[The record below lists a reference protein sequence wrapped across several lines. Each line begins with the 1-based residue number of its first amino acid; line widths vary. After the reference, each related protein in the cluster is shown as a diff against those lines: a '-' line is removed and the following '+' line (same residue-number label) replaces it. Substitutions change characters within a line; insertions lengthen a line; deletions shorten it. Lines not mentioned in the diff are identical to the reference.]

1 MEDVLEVYHRPYDA
15 KYPQVCLDEISK
27 QLLADKTE
35 RLPMKEG
42 APEGF
47 DYEYER
53 KGTCSLFLACEP
65 LGGQR
70 YVLAS
75 ARRTKLDWAYFVK
88 DLLDVQY
95 PNAEK
100 IVLVM
105 DNLNTHTPSSFYE
118 AFEPA
123 EARRL
128 TEKLEIYYTPVH
140 GSWLNMAEIELAVL
154 ARQCLADRIGSVEA
168 VQKCV
173 ASWQQERNQAH
184 AGIDWRFTAADARI
198 KLKHLYPT
206 VK

>member
-1 MEDVLEVYHRPYDA
+1 MEDVLEVYHRAYDP
-15 KYPQVCLDEISK
+15 KRPQVCLDEISK
-27 QLLADKTE
+27 QLLADTTE
-35 RLPMKEG
+35 RLSMIAG
-42 APEGF
+42 SPERV

-53 KGTCSLFLACEP
+53 QGTCSVFLACEP
-65 LGGQR
+65 LGGKR

-95 PNAEK
+95 PDADK
-100 IVLVM
+100 LVLVM

-128 TEKLEIYYTPVH
+128 TEKLEIHYTPVH
-140 GSWLNMAEIELAVL
+140 GSWLNMAAIELSVL
-154 ARQCLADRIGSVEA
+154 ARHWLADRIATVEA
-168 VQKCV
+168 VQARV
-173 ASWQQERNQAH
+173 MIWQHDRNQAQ
-184 AGIDWRFTAADARI
+184 AAISWRFTSADARI
-198 KLKHLYPT
+198 KLKHLYPV